1 LKWVFSAMPCLFSA
15 LIWVIHAMKRLFN
28 DKLTLGINM
37 KHKIIV
43 KKSRVL
49 ARAYHNLSLIENR
62 FINMCIGRTH
72 KSTVVNEDTQL
83 LVKVDRFACE
93 FEITEKEARKQF
105 KEIQKKLPNKTII
118 LPEVGLEPII
128 LVTEVE
134 YSNNNEFYV
143 KFDVKAINHVGNL
156 RSKFIMY
163 DISMING
170 MKSTYSIRLYEI
182 FLTKKYGKG
191 IQDLDIGVNELKMML
206 GVADKYSNIGD
217 FNYILYKSID
227 EINELTDLTS
237 KIEYKRRKTTIV
249 GYIFKL
255 EEKAKD

>member
-1 LKWVFSAMPCLFSA
+1 
-15 LIWVIHAMKRLFN
+15 
-28 DKLTLGINM
+28 
-37 KHKIIV
+37 
-43 KKSRVL
+43 
-49 ARAYHNLSLIENR
+49 
-62 FINMCIGRTH
+62 
-72 KSTVVNEDTQL
+72 
-83 LVKVDRFACE
+83 
-93 FEITEKEARKQF
+93 
-105 KEIQKKLPNKTII
+105 
-118 LPEVGLEPII
+118 
-128 LVTEVE
+128 
-134 YSNNNEFYV
+134 
-143 KFDVKAINHVGNL
+143 
-156 RSKFIMY
+156 
-163 DISMING
+163 MING

-217 FNYILYKSID
+217 FNSILYKSID